1 MERKIS
7 SSNILGGQS
16 SEAAPD
22 LANLA
27 LDHSQVGVVVCDAG
41 GFIRYMN
48 ERYGEI
54 FNIDI
59 HEAIGRHITDYFFK
73 NAQIPRVAKSGRPD
87 VGVRFFWKNQEMIL
101 HRTPV
106 LEDGKV
112 KWVMAEVI
120 FRDIDELKQLA
131 KRMHLL
137 EQKVDYFKQ
146 KIRDIPSTRFTLEDI
161 KGSSPEMKALG
172 REAKRFA
179 ESSQPVLILGES
191 GTGKEMLA
199 HGVHSAGP
207 RASELF
213 VSVNCASIPKD
224 LLESELFGYEG
235 GAFTGARREGK
246 IGKFELADN
255 GTIFLDE
262 IGDLPLE
269 MQAKLLRVI
278 EYKEIE
284 RIGGS
289 KPIFSDFRLIAATNK
304 DLEELVK
311 KGRFREEL
319 YFRLNV
325 LVLRIPPLRERIQ
338 DIPDLCQHFLKTAAD
353 VPAGSRIALGPEV
366 KKLFQRYSWP
376 GNVREVQNIINFSI
390 NSLEQRQN
398 TIEIRHIP
406 KYLLKEVLF
415 KPRALGTPPYSLRKF
430 KEACEKEAI
439 SNVLNFSNKNKVRA
453 SKLLGIS
460 RNALYK
466 KIKKYKLTASSRGDA
481 TNS

>member
-1 MERKIS
+1 MEEQDS
-7 SSNILGGQS
+7 SRNILVGQS
-16 SEAAPD
+16 SEAMPD

-27 LDHSQVGVVVCDAG
+27 LDHTHVGVVVCDAG
-41 GFIRYMN
+41 GYIHYMN
-48 ERYGEI
+48 DRYGEI
-54 FNIDI
+54 YNIDV
-59 HEAIGRHITDYFFK
+59 HEAIGRHITDYFT
-73 NAQIPRVAKSGRPD
+73 NAQIPRVAKSGKPY
-87 VGVRFFWKNQEMIL
+87 VGVRFSWKNQEMIL

-120 FRDIDELKQLA
+120 FRDIDELKELA
-131 KRMHLL
+131 KKMHLL
-137 EQKVDYFKQ
+137 EQKVDYYKQ

-161 KGSSPEMKALG
+161 IGNTSEMKTL
-172 REAKRFA
+172 KNKA
-179 ESSQPVLILGES
+179 EKFSRSSQPVLILGES

-199 HGVHSAGP
+199 HGIHSAGP
-207 RASELF
+207 RANELF

-224 LLESELFGYEG
+224 LLESELFGYKG

-246 IGKFELADN
+246 IGKFELADH

-304 DLEELVK
+304 NLEELVA
-311 KGRFREEL
+311 KGSFREEL

-325 LVLRIPPLRERIQ
+325 LVLRIPPLRERIK
-338 DIPDLCQHFLKTAAD
+338 DIADLCQHFLKTAVD
-353 VPAGSRIALGPEV
+353 IPAGSNIELGPEV
-366 KKLFQRYSWP
+366 KKLFQGYSWP
-376 GNVREVQNIINFSI
+376 GNVREVQNSISSSI
-390 NSLEQRQN
+390 NSLEPHQT
-398 TIEIRHIP
+398 TIELRHLP
-406 KYLLKEVLF
+406 KYILKEGLF
-415 KPRALGTPPYSLRKF
+415 KPRVMETPPYSLRKF

-439 SNVLNFSNKNKVRA
+439 RNVLDFSKKNKVRA
-453 SKLLGIS
+453 SRLLGIS

-466 KIKKYKLTASSRGDA
+466 KIKKYKLTASSG
-481 TNS
+481 

>member
-1 MERKIS
+1 MERKVS
-7 SSNILGGQS
+7 SSDILVGQPA
-16 SEAAPD
+16 EAM
-22 LANLA
+22 ANLTSLA
-27 LDHSQVGVVVCDAG
+27 LDHSQVGVVFCDAE

-48 ERYGEI
+48 DRYGEI
-54 FNIDI
+54 YKINK
-59 HEAIGRHITDYFFK
+59 HEAIGQHITDYFI
-73 NAQIPRVAKSGRPD
+73 NAQIPRVAKSGKPD
-87 VGVRFFWKNQEMIL
+87 VGVRFSWENQEMIL
-101 HRTPV
+101 HRTPI

-120 FRDIDELKQLA
+120 FRDIDELKELA
-131 KRMHLL
+131 KKMHLL

-146 KIRDIPSTRFTLEDI
+146 KIWDIPSTRFILEDI
-161 KGSSPEMKALG
+161 IGNTSEMKALKNKA
-172 REAKRFA
+172 ERFSR
-179 ESSQPVLILGES
+179 SSQPVLILGES

-199 HGVHSAGP
+199 HGIHSAGP
-207 RASELF
+207 RANELF

-224 LLESELFGYEG
+224 LLESELFGYKG

-246 IGKFELADN
+246 IGKFELADH

-289 KPIFSDFRLIAATNK
+289 KPIFCDFRLIAATNK
-304 DLEELVK
+304 NLEEMVA
-311 KGRFREEL
+311 KGSFREEL

-353 VPAGSRIALGPEV
+353 LPAGSNIELGPEV
-366 KKLFQRYSWP
+366 KKLFQGYSWP
-376 GNVREVQNIINFSI
+376 GNVREVQNSINSSI
-390 NSLEQRQN
+390 NSLEPRQN
-398 TIEIRHIP
+398 TVEIRHIP

-415 KPRALGTPPYSLRKF
+415 KPRAMGTPPYSLRKF

-439 SNVLNFSNKNKVRA
+439 RNVLDFTKKNKVKA

-466 KIKKYKLTASSRGDA
+466 KMRKYKLMTKPG
-481 TNS
+481 

>member
-1 MERKIS
+1 MERKVS
-7 SSNILGGQS
+7 SSDILVWQG
-16 SEAAPD
+16 SEAMPD

-27 LDHSQVGVVVCDAG
+27 LDHSQVGIVVCDAG
-41 GFIRYMN
+41 GYIHYMN
-48 ERYGEI
+48 DRYGEI

-59 HEAIGRHITDYFFK
+59 HEAIGRHITDYFFQ
-73 NAQIPRVAKSGRPD
+73 NAQIPRVAKSGKPD
-87 VGVRFFWKNQEMIL
+87 VGVRFSWKNQEMIL
-101 HRTPV
+101 HRTPIV
-106 LEDGKV
+106 DDGKV

-120 FRDIDELKQLA
+120 FRDIDELRELA
-131 KRMHLL
+131 KKMHLL
-137 EQKVDYFKQ
+137 EQKVDYFKR
-146 KIRDIPSTRFTLEDI
+146 KIREIPSTRFTLEDI
-161 KGSSPEMKALG
+161 KGNSPEMKALQ

-199 HGVHSAGP
+199 QGIHSAGT
-207 RASELF
+207 RANELF

-262 IGDLPLE
+262 IGDLSLE

-304 DLEELVK
+304 NLEDLVA
-311 KGRFREEL
+311 KGSFREEL

-325 LVLRIPPLRERIQ
+325 LVMRIPPLRERIQ
-338 DIPDLCQHFLKTAAD
+338 DIPDLCRHFLKTSAD
-353 VPAGSRIALGPEV
+353 LPTGSRVSLGSEV
-366 KKLFQRYSWP
+366 RRLFRGYSWP
-376 GNVREVQNIINFSI
+376 GNVRELQNIINSSI
-390 NSLEQRQN
+390 NSLEPDQT

-406 KYLLKEVLF
+406 KYLLKEALF
-415 KPRALGTPPYSLRKF
+415 KPRAMAIPPYSLRKF

-439 SNVLNFSNKNKVRA
+439 RNVLNFSRKNKVKT

-466 KIKKYKLTASSRGDA
+466 KMKKYKLMTTLD
-481 TNS
+481 

>member
-1 MERKIS
+1 MERKVS
-7 SSNILGGQS
+7 SSDIRFRQS
-16 SEAAPD
+16 PEAMSD

-27 LDHSQVGVVVCDAG
+27 LDNSQVGVVVCDAE

-48 ERYGEI
+48 GRYGEI
-54 FNIDI
+54 YNINVYK
-59 HEAIGRHITDYFFK
+59 AIGRHITDYFA
-73 NAQIPRVAKSGRPD
+73 NAQIPRVAKSGKPD
-87 VGVRFFWKNQEMIL
+87 VGVRFSWKNQEMIL

-106 LEDGKV
+106 VEDGKV
-112 KWVMAEVI
+112 MWVMAEVI
-120 FRDIDELKQLA
+120 FRDIDELKELA
-131 KRMHLL
+131 KKMHLL
-137 EQKVDYFKQ
+137 EQKVDYYKR
-146 KIRDIPSTRFTLEDI
+146 KIWDIPSTRFTLENI
-161 KGSSPEMKALG
+161 IGNTSEMKTL
-172 REAKRFA
+172 KNKA
-179 ESSQPVLILGES
+179 EKFSKSSQPVLILGES

-199 HGVHSAGP
+199 HGIHSAGP
-207 RASELF
+207 RANELF

-284 RIGGS
+284 RVGGS

-304 DLEELVK
+304 NLEDLVA
-311 KGRFREEL
+311 KGGFREEL
-319 YFRLNV
+319 FFRLNV

-338 DIPDLCQHFLKTAAD
+338 DIPDLCRYFLKTAVD
-353 VPAGSRIALGPEV
+353 LPAGSSIALGPEV
-366 KKLFQRYSWP
+366 KRLFRGYSWP

-390 NSLEQRQN
+390 NSLEPGQT
-398 TIEIRHIP
+398 TIEMHHIP
-406 KYLLKEVLF
+406 KYLLREGLF
-415 KPRALGTPPYSLRKF
+415 KPRAMETPPYSLRKF

-439 SNVLNFSNKNKVRA
+439 LNVLDFSKKNKVRA

-466 KIKKYKLTASSRGDA
+466 KMRKYKLMNTPE
-481 TNS
+481 

>member
-1 MERKIS
+1 MKRNVTSKRIV
-7 SSNILGGQS
+7 LAQS
-16 SEAAPD
+16 VEATLD

-27 LDHSQVGVVVCDAG
+27 LDHSQVGVVLCDAE

-48 ERYGEI
+48 ATYGKI
-54 FNIDI
+54 YNIDVRG
-59 HEAIGRHITDYFFK
+59 AIGCHITDYFT
-73 NAQIPRVAKSGRPD
+73 NAQIPRVAKSGKPD
-87 VGVRFFWKNQEMIL
+87 VGVRFSWKNQEMIL
-101 HRTPV
+101 HRNPI

-120 FRDIDELKQLA
+120 FRDIDELKELA
-131 KRMHLL
+131 KKMHLL
-137 EQKVDYFKQ
+137 EQKVDYYKQ
-146 KIRDIPSTRFTLEDI
+146 KIRNIPSTRFTLEDI
-161 KGSSPEMKALG
+161 KGKSPGMKALE

-179 ESSQPVLILGES
+179 GSSQPVLILGES

-199 HGVHSAGP
+199 QGIHSAGP
-207 RASELF
+207 RANELF
-213 VSVNCASIPKD
+213 VGVNCASIPKD

-269 MQAKLLRVI
+269 MQAKVLRVI

-284 RIGGS
+284 RIAGS
-289 KPIFSDFRLIAATNK
+289 KPTFCNFRLIAATNK
-304 DLEELVK
+304 NLEELVER
-311 KGRFREEL
+311 GRFREEL

-353 VPAGSRIALGPEV
+353 LPAGSRIALGPEV
-366 KKLFQRYSWP
+366 KRLFRDYSWP
-376 GNVREVQNIINFSI
+376 GNVRELQNVINSSI
-390 NSLEQRQN
+390 NSLEPDQT

-415 KPRALGTPPYSLRKF
+415 KPRAVETPPYSLRRF

-439 SNVLNFSNKNKVRA
+439 RNVLDFSKKNKVKA

-466 KIKKYKLTASSRGDA
+466 KMRKYKLMTIP
-481 TNS
+481 

>member
-1 MERKIS
+1 MERKVS
-7 SSNILGGQS
+7 SSDILVGQTA
-16 SEAAPD
+16 EAM
-22 LANLA
+22 ANLTSLA

-41 GFIRYMN
+41 GFIHYMN
-48 ERYGEI
+48 DRYGEI
-54 FNIDI
+54 YNINKQ
-59 HEAIGRHITDYFFK
+59 EAIGQHITDYFI
-73 NAQIPRVAKSGRPD
+73 NAQIPRVAKSGKPD
-87 VGVRFFWKNQEMIL
+87 VGVRFSWENQEMIL

-120 FRDIDELKQLA
+120 FRDIDELKELA
-131 KRMHLL
+131 KKMHLL

-161 KGSSPEMKALG
+161 IGNTSEMKTL
-172 REAKRFA
+172 KNKA
-179 ESSQPVLILGES
+179 EKFSGSTQPVLILGES

-199 HGVHSAGP
+199 HGIHSAGP
-207 RASELF
+207 RANELF

-246 IGKFELADN
+246 IGKFELADH

-289 KPIFSDFRLIAATNK
+289 RPIFCDFRLIAATNK
-304 DLEELVK
+304 NLEELVA
-311 KGRFREEL
+311 KGSFREEL

-338 DIPDLCQHFLKTAAD
+338 DIPDLCQHCLKTAAD
-353 VPAGSRIALGPEV
+353 LPAGSNIELGPEV
-366 KKLFQRYSWP
+366 KKLFRGYSWP
-376 GNVREVQNIINFSI
+376 GNVREVQNSINSSI
-390 NSLEQRQN
+390 NSLEPRQN

-415 KPRALGTPPYSLRKF
+415 KPRAMGTPPYSLRKF
-430 KEACEKEAI
+430 KEACEKDAI
-439 SNVLNFSNKNKVRA
+439 RNVLDFTKKNKVKA
-453 SKLLGIS
+453 AKLLGIS

-466 KIKKYKLTASSRGDA
+466 KMKKYRLMTTSG
-481 TNS
+481 